1 MTVDQERSSGREA
14 GRHGL
19 GVAWVKLDEDESLP
33 RGSVGFTV
41 GSKFVE
47 EGLLELEDVFHVHAG
62 DKGLSGGGGG
72 IREDDVFEVVGTGRK
87 DGGAFVD
94 FGGIEEVENG
104 EVLDLEDFVHAFE
117 AESTLAVEEVGDVGL
132 FESGLLSEADPGKFT
147 CFDTLPEDF
156 TEILLQ
162 DLKPHWRSIAASYEP
177 RVTGRKGLRQDVFIR
192 GSPIL

>member
-1 MTVDQERSSGREA
+1 MAIDEERGSRLKA
-14 GRHGL
+14 GLHGL
-19 GVAWVKLDEDESLP
+19 GLTGIEADQDEALP
-33 RGSVGFTV
+33 CGTSILGIGADAVQ
-41 GSKFVE
+41 
-47 EGLLELEDVFHVHAG
+47 EGLLKLEDVFHVHSGDERLVCGDDGAG
-62 DKGLSGGGGG
+62 
-72 IREDDVFEVVGTGRK
+72 ENDVFEVVRAGRHN
-87 DGGAFVD
+87 GSALVD
-94 FGGIEEVENG
+94 FVRIEEVEDR

-156 TEILLQ
+156 TETLLQ

>member
-104 EVLDLEDFVHAFE
+104 EVLDLEDFVHAFD
-117 AESTLAVEEVGDVGL
+117 AESALAVEEVGDVGL
-132 FESGLLSEADPGKFT
+132 LESGLLGETESGELACLDAV
-147 CFDTLPEDF
+147 PENF
-156 TEILLQ
+156 PEVVLQ
-162 DLKPHWRSIAASYEP
+162 DLELH
-177 RVTGRKGLRQDVFIR
+177 
-192 GSPIL
+192 